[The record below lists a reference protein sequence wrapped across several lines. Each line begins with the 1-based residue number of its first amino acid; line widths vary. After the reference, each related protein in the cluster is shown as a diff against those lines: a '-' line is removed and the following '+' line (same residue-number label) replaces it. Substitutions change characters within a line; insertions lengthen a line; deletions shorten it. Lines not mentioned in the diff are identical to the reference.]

1 VDMKDNDV
9 KYYEDENGV
18 INVPKRSLEEILIK

>member
-1 VDMKDNDV
+1 MKDNGV